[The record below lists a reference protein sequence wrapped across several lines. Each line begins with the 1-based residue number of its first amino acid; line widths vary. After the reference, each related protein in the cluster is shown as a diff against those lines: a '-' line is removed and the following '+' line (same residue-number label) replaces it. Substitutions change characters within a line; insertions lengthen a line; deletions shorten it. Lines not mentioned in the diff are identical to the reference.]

1 VQHPWI
7 EHRQKYQQ
15 YVWFGQT
22 GRHIRFIGKTRS
34 DLYSSRER
42 DIGYVVE
49 EDYDVDLS
57 GIGKKRDR
65 VHMVLAE
72 KQSPVDVLVIEDNPG
87 DVRLLEEAF
96 RELKADIRMLVAKDG
111 AEGVEVITRATL
123 DNNGYWPDLILLD
136 LNLPKVSGH
145 DVLARIKENP
155 DTRRIPV
162 IVLTSSRAE
171 LDVKRAYDA
180 HANAYL
186 RKPSTLDGL
195 IAAAEQIKHFWMDL
209 ATLPD

>member
-1 VQHPWI
+1 
-7 EHRQKYQQ
+7 
-15 YVWFGQT
+15 
-22 GRHIRFIGKTRS
+22 
-34 DLYSSRER
+34 
-42 DIGYVVE
+42 
-49 EDYDVDLS
+49 VDLF
-57 GIGKKRDR
+57 GGAKNLDR
-65 VHMVLAE
+65 IHMVLAE

-111 AEGVEVITRATL
+111 AEAVEMISAARSDQDRCL
-123 DNNGYWPDLILLD
+123 PDLILLD
-136 LNLPKVSGH
+136 LNLPKLSGH
-145 DVLARIKENP
+145 DVLARIKDNP
-155 DTRRIPV
+155 VTRRIPV
-162 IVLTSSRAE
+162 IILTSSRAE
-171 LDVKRAYDA
+171 LDVKRAYDG